1 MADISLMTEKYS
13 SKVLFLKKQGTFWG
27 YPPLRVLA
35 SPKSL
40 SN

>member
-1 MADISLMTEKYS
+1 MAGMWLTTEKYS
-13 SKVLFLKKQGTFWG
+13 SEERFLKKQGTFWG

-40 SN
+40 SK